1 MTLGTMTLIGLIGSL
16 VLLKL
21 GLMAFALGLV
31 ARGLLQTTPQLAPAP
46 LRSVNKRRSR

>member
-1 MTLGTMTLIGLIGSL
+1 MTFGTMILMGLTASL

-31 ARGLLQTTPQLAPAP
+31 AKALFQPAP
-46 LRSVNKRRSR
+46 VPVPVRPARLNNWRSG